1 MEAQKSRVLLGRGY
15 ALDVTSMVARLPR
28 RDWLYAF
35 SWWVRRRTRPSFER
49 RASIKGLAG
58 M

>member
-1 MEAQKSRVLLGRGY
+1 VDERKSRCLLDRDY

-35 SWWVRRRTRPSFER
+35 S
-49 RASIKGLAG
+49 
-58 M
+58 

>member
-1 MEAQKSRVLLGRGY
+1 MRKSRGVLLGRGY

-28 RDWLYAF
+28 YAWLYAC
-35 SWWVRRRTRPSFER
+35 SSWVRRRIDPLLER

-58 M
+58 V